1 MGLGGL
7 NNMVDI
13 IGLSKV
19 RTVINDGL
27 YGSIPINEI
36 EYNVVQTPIFNRLHN
51 IKQLGPTY
59 LILSWC

>member
-1 MGLGGL
+1 
-7 NNMVDI
+7 MVDI

-51 IKQLGPTY
+51 IRQLGPMY